1 MSITLD
7 VEVAPWRLNSVV
19 LDPDS
24 IPWRLDLAP
33 KPPKRIPIPLP
44 ESLSF
49 DNVKGR
55 EGSLMLI
62 QHSSSAHAS
71 KSQRSAARSL
81 GLGKVHAASIRPN
94 TPAVR
99 GSIRTIRHLISVIDL
114 GGVQYKQKYL
124 ISEKTGLE
132 YEVLQFGSNTRP
144 GELVRSAEG
153 DYFSFESDR
162 RGVLLN
168 WSSAAGL
175 AECILNV
182 GDFFPSSLSST
193 SGRTSVL
200 GLQLDDNEGAELEIV
215 EVDSDDVPG
224 YLADHADR
232 IAMARVAFSGFDL
245 TWSGPSQRFDDSD
258 FVSVEVGIYTR
269 APELVA
275 RAGEFARKIGPRALL
290 DEVQCVVLMRENGNV
305 RVLPV

>member
-1 MSITLD
+1 MNVTLD
-7 VEVAPWRLNSVV
+7 AELAPWRLTSVT
-19 LDPDS
+19 LDPDA

-44 ESLSF
+44 ESLVL

-62 QHSSSAHAS
+62 QHTSTAHVG
-71 KSQRSAARSL
+71 KSQRRAARSL

-99 GSIRTIRHLISVIDL
+99 GNIRAIRHLISVIDL
-114 GGVQYKQKYL
+114 GGVQYRQKYL
-124 ISEKTGLE
+124 ISENTGLE
-132 YEVLQFGSNTRP
+132 YEVVQFGSNTRP
-144 GELVRSAEG
+144 GELVRSEVG

-162 RGVLLN
+162 RGALLN
-168 WSSAAGL
+168 WSSDSDL
-175 AECILNV
+175 RECISLV
-182 GDFFPSSLSST
+182 REFFPSPLLVT
-193 SGRTSVL
+193 AGRTSVL
-200 GLQLDDNEGAELEIV
+200 GLKLDDDEGAELEIV
-215 EVDSDDVPG
+215 DVDADDVFA
-224 YLADHADR
+224 YLADHGDR

-245 TWSGPSQRFDDSD
+245 TWSSPSQQFDDSD
-258 FVSVEVGIYTR
+258 YVSAEVGIYTR
-269 APELVA
+269 EPELVA
-275 RAGEFARKIGPRALL
+275 RVGEFARKIGPRALL